1 MPLTPL
7 NWDLRSRTRR
17 QDDSV
22 ENGRKFV
29 YQHDFTE
36 KKCVLLALL
45 GMSLGI
51 SAQESKNQNIFKQ
64 MFGVSVSET
73 SDKFEGTTTY
83 QMKGNRVFSQLS
95 GANALS
101 NLLFDSKNVT
111 FNTFLNLEKHI
122 TEDGSFELS
131 ILLKVEADN
140 EVWVRIRKG
149 ESLIFLLDNQRLE
162 LSTSGSFNTDYD
174 LMDHSSVANSRYP
187 ISKEDLHKINN
198 SEKVEFRIM
207 LDSFQSGEA
216 EERDRNDQHLDGKFT
231 KKNKRVWTEFYEDYL
246 LN

>member
-1 MPLTPL
+1 MIL
-7 NWDLRSRTRR
+7 
-17 QDDSV
+17 Q
-22 ENGRKFV
+22 
-29 YQHDFTE
+29 
-36 KKCVLLALL
+36 KKKWVLLAVL
-45 GMSLGI
+45 GMSLSI
-51 SAQESKNQNIFKQ
+51 LAQESKNQNIFKQ

-83 QMKGNRVFSQLS
+83 QMSGNKVFSQLS
-95 GANALS
+95 GANALT
-101 NLLFDSKNVT
+101 NLVFGTKHVT
-111 FNTFLNLEKHI
+111 FNTFLNLEKHE
-122 TEDGSFELS
+122 TTNGDYELS

-149 ESLIFLLDNQRLE
+149 ESLLFLLDNERLSF
-162 LSTSGSFNTDYD
+162 STSGSFNTDYD

-216 EERDRNDQHLDGKFT
+216 EERDRDDQHLDGKFT